1 MTVKVFHAELGTAV
15 TTGLLGLAGMIGASE
30 LGHGWTESG
39 PQPGYFPFYV
49 GLILIGASLWNLVA
63 AFLKHRAAHRHAASG
78 GEVEEPFLDRERAR
92 RLGVFIAALL
102 AFVVATLTLG
112 IYAGSILYIAWS
124 AWRQGGYRLPLALGV
139 GVAFAVSLYLI
150 FEVIFKIPLLKGPI
164 EPLLG
169 IY

>member
-15 TTGLLGLAGMIGASE
+15 ATGLLGLAGVIGANE

-39 PQPGYFPFYV
+39 PQAGYFPFYV

-63 AFLKHRAAHRHAASG
+63 AFLKHRSAQHAAHA
-78 GEVEEPFLDRERAR
+78 GEVEEPFLDRERAS
-92 RLGVFIAALL
+92 RLGIFLAALL
-102 AFVVATLTLG
+102 VFVIVTLTMG
-112 IYAGSILYIAWS
+112 IYVGSILYITWS

-139 GVAFAVSLYLI
+139 GVGFAVALYLI
-150 FEVIFKIPLLKGPI
+150 FEAIFKIPLLKGPI

>member
-15 TTGLLGLAGMIGASE
+15 ATGLLGLAGVIGASE

-39 PQPGYFPFYV
+39 PQAGYFPFYV

-63 AFLKHRAAHRHAASG
+63 AFLKHRAASVHSG
-78 GEVEEPFLDRERAR
+78 EAEEPFLDRERAR
-92 RLGVFIAALL
+92 RLGIFIAALL
-102 AFVVATLTLG
+102 VFVVVTLTMG
-112 IYAGSILYIAWS
+112 IYVGSILYITWS
-124 AWRQGGYRLPLALGV
+124 AWRQGGYRLPLALGTGV
-139 GVAFAVSLYLI
+139 GFAVALYVI
-150 FEVIFKIPLLKGPI
+150 FEMIFKIPLLKGPI

>member
-1 MTVKVFHAELGTAV
+1 MTVKVFHAELGTAIA
-15 TTGLLGLAGMIGASE
+15 TGLLGLAGVIGATE

-39 PQPGYFPFYV
+39 PEAGYFPFHV

-63 AFLKHRAAHRHAASG
+63 AFLKHRAAGSDP
-78 GEVEEPFLDRERAR
+78 EEPFLDRDKAR

-102 AFVVATLTLG
+102 VFVIVTLTLG
-112 IYAGSILYIAWS
+112 IYVGSTLYITWS
-124 AWRQGGYRLPLALGV
+124 AWRQGGYRLPLALGT
-139 GVAFAVSLYLI
+139 GAGFAVALYLI
-150 FEVIFKIPLLKGPI
+150 FEVIFRIPLLKGPI